1 MYRYVPRQSP
11 TALLNL
17 PSYIVITHIPQL
29 LTYNSYPLTLVV
41 IGNYLGSTRWKL
53 EGLQDRFHLGN
64 SIVVHPQPG
73 VIMGFQWMVHWW
85 VLGHSEPAPT
95 RAL

>member
-1 MYRYVPRQSP
+1 MYRYVPRQLP

-41 IGNYLGSTRWKL
+41 IGNYLGSSRWKL

-64 SIVVHPQPG
+64 LSCNQGGTLVTPLWFIHNQE
-73 VIMGFQWMVHWW
+73 
-85 VLGHSEPAPT
+85 S
-95 RAL
+95 